1 MQLDDW
7 DKILNDVALD
17 ETKEEYADEWFC
29 SECEHGPMNEKDDK
43 CTRCGAKSVHFVSLI
58 KYLLTSLIFLF
69 SFSLLNI
76 SNHKLEE
83 VVFFNIINSIS

>member
-1 MQLDDW
+1 MDEW

-43 CTRCGAKSVHFVSLI
+43 CTRCGTKSGKVYNNESDGWEDEDIESEVEE
-58 KYLLTSLIFLF
+58 IF
-69 SFSLLNI
+69 
-76 SNHKLEE
+76 
-83 VVFFNIINSIS
+83 